1 MKRTV
6 SYFSSYYGLLTLIAL
21 FFSIFGHV
29 APASSAE
36 RLLLSPAEGV
46 VARSEANVA
55 YKPYEIRKGRVV
67 LAADILS
74 HPPVAADRQAKVVA
88 STKDADTVTLSFF
101 TDVTYPVT
109 VDSVTHLSDGTM
121 IINGRLKDHQI
132 ETVVLTIGPDGF
144 LITLQDMLQALLYRV
159 TGNTVSAEGEVTQI
173 DLTKMP
179 PLIR

>member
-1 MKRTV
+1 MRRAASCF
-6 SYFSSYYGLLTLIAL
+6 SYHYGLLISIAL
-21 FFSIFGHV
+21 FFSIFGQV
-29 APASSAE
+29 ASALSEE
-36 RLLLSPAEGV
+36 RLLLRPAEGG
-46 VARSEANVA
+46 ALRSEANVA

-74 HPPVAADRQAKVVA
+74 QPPVAADRQAKMAA
-88 STKDADTVTLSFF
+88 STENAETVSLSFF
-101 TDVTYPVT
+101 ADVTYQVT

-121 IINGRLKDHQI
+121 IINGRITDDQI
-132 ETVVLTIGPDGF
+132 ETVVVTIGPDGF

-179 PLIR
+179 PIIR

>member
-6 SYFSSYYGLLTLIAL
+6 NYFSYHYGLLTWVAL
-21 FFSIFGHV
+21 VFLIFGQV
-29 APASSAE
+29 APASSAQ
-36 RLLLSPAEGV
+36 RLLLRPAESV
-46 VARSEANVA
+46 AARSEANVA

-74 HPPVAADRQAKVVA
+74 QPPVAANRQAKVVA
-88 STKDADTVTLSFF
+88 STADTETFTLSFF
-101 TDVTYPVT
+101 ADVAYEVT
-109 VDSVTHLSDGTM
+109 VDSVTHLPDGTM
-121 IINGRLKDHQI
+121 IINGRLKDHQL

-159 TGNTVSAEGEVTQI
+159 AGNTVSAEGDVTEI
-173 DLTKMP
+173 DMTKMP